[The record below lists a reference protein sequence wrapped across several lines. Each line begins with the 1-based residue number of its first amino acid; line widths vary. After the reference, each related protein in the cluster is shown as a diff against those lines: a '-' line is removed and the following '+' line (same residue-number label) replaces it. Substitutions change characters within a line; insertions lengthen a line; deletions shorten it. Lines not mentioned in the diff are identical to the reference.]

1 MSFGIFLGFV
11 YLLVDVLGFVY
22 LHVDVLG
29 FVHLL
34 VDVLGFVVFIY
45 GTNLLVVLV
54 ELLAAVAS
62 SYRCIVVPGGC
73 FPGRQ
78 DADFGSSG
86 RFQQESS

>member
-1 MSFGIFLGFV
+1 MTLYLTLELLGHLLLNFGIFLGFV

-54 ELLAAVAS
+54 QLLAVVS
-62 SYRCIVVPGGC
+62 SCRV
-73 FPGRQ
+73 
-78 DADFGSSG
+78 
-86 RFQQESS
+86 ESSPWRLFSR